1 MNSLIVGVAIGL
13 VFLFALF
20 AALTSMLTEAVARF
34 LGLRGAFLL
43 RGIRALVDGQ
53 TSGMPQVSALGRI
66 WALGPAG
73 GGAAEAVPPPVGAAD
88 TTAAGGP
95 PPPLTDRLLAN
106 ALLASQGQQA
116 LLPSDT
122 TRLSLRER
130 RRLPAYLPARTFAR
144 AVIAF
149 LAPDARETTTL
160 DELRKAVDRLG
171 GDGVLRKSL
180 QVLLANA
187 GDSLEAFRE
196 SVEQWYDDHMD
207 RVSGWYKRHVR
218 WISLTIGALL
228 VLAFNANVVAMTRA
242 LYADESLRESV
253 VTQAVAAA
261 DCGGRDPADCLREV
275 RGEIEELRTVGL
287 PLGWPADP
295 LCEQAAGTAEAGDDC
310 SFFERFGLADRAGN
324 GLADARYLL
333 VLLVGYT
340 LMVLALVPGARFWF
354 DLLGRLGSLRSS
366 GPKPARS

>member
-13 VFLFALF
+13 VFLFAVF

-53 TSGMPQVSALGRI
+53 TSGMPEVSALGRI
-66 WALGPAG
+66 WALERG
-73 GGAAEAVPPPVGAAD
+73 GGSAEAAPPAPSAAAAD
-88 TTAAGGP
+88 PAAAP

-106 ALLASQGQQA
+106 VLLASQGQQG

-122 TRLSLRER
+122 TSLSLRER

-160 DELRKAVDRLG
+160 DELRRAVDRLG
-171 GDGVLRKSL
+171 GDGVLQKSL
-180 QVLLANA
+180 RVLLANA
-187 GDSLEAFRE
+187 GDSLEAFRQ

-228 VLAFNANVVAMTRA
+228 VLGFNANVVAMTRA
-242 LYADESLRESV
+242 LYADEALRESV
-253 VTQAVAAA
+253 VAQAVAAS

-275 RGEIEELRTVGL
+275 RGEIEQLRTVGL

-295 LCEQAAGTAEAGDDC
+295 VCETAGGSC
-310 SFFERFGLADRAGN
+310 SFFERFGLADRAAN